1 MPPPGQPPSWQIP
14 PGGQNQE
21 GGAEMPDWVKTFL
34 ILVILTT
41 VVLALDVI
49 LPQEVWDFLMEI
61 FPSKYE
67 Y

>member
-1 MPPPGQPPSWQIP
+1 
-14 PGGQNQE
+14 
-21 GGAEMPDWVKTFL
+21 MPDWVKTFL
-34 ILVILTT
+34 ISVGIVALTLVLQ
-41 VVLALDVI
+41 VI

>member
-1 MPPPGQPPSWQIP
+1 
-14 PGGQNQE
+14 
-21 GGAEMPDWVKTFL
+21 MPDWAKTFL
-34 ILVILTT
+34 ILVIITT
-41 VVLALDVI
+41 VVFVLDVI

>member
-1 MPPPGQPPSWQIP
+1 
-14 PGGQNQE
+14 
-21 GGAEMPDWVKTFL
+21 MPDWVKTFL

>member
-1 MPPPGQPPSWQIP
+1 
-14 PGGQNQE
+14 
-21 GGAEMPDWVKTFL
+21 MPDWVKTFL
-34 ILVILTT
+34 ILVIVTT
-41 VVLALDVI
+41 VVLVLDVI

>member
-1 MPPPGQPPSWQIP
+1 
-14 PGGQNQE
+14 
-21 GGAEMPDWVKTFL
+21 MPDWAKTFL
-34 ILVILTT
+34 LLVIITT
-41 VVLALDVI
+41 VVFVLDVI

>member
-34 ILVILTT
+34 ILVILTA
-41 VVLALDVI
+41 VALVLRSI
-49 LPQEVWDFLMEI
+49 LPEEVLDFLMEI
-61 FPSKYE
+61 LPSKYE